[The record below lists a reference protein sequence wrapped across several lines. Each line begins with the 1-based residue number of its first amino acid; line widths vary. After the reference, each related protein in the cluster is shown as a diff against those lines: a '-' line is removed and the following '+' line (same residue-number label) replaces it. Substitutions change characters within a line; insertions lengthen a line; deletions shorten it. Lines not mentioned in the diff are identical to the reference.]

1 MTAQYAAGPE
11 RFLAST
17 AGPKPSVWRSL
28 LSGFLLLL
36 LIVGVPALLV
46 MTVGLPPLPHD
57 LDVSVLTRAISL
69 ETLLALLVWVVWLAW
84 LQFAVCT
91 AVETVS
97 ALRGRGMPV
106 HVPLSGGIQGLAR
119 RLVITTLLVGAIGA
133 PVAAAAPV
141 AEAPSQAASISQQ
154 VDATGA
160 QESAPDAGAA
170 GAAGAGSGTS
180 DGSTQGQENVRYML
194 GDTELD
200 QETGAQLVGQ
210 RVYVV
215 QPPEGRYHDNLWD
228 IAERNLGDGRAYS
241 QIYDLNVGRV
251 QYDGRSLELA
261 RLIQPGWLLAMPESA
276 TNVDRVVAV
285 PDVNPA
291 PAPPVD
297 QTTDQSG
304 GSMVDDTAGRQE
316 ILPAEAPAVGSLLA
330 ASLLAVL
337 ARRRRQW
344 AGARP
349 GDDAADFERL
359 LRVGADEHRTRR
371 LDAIL
376 RSLPGLPEVP
386 MAYAVAI
393 DDDACY
399 LRLARPLHTAPAPWH
414 VQEEGMTWRIDAGA
428 EPELGLGPA
437 LLPGLV
443 TIGRNDHGADVLID
457 LGFAAGDIAVTG
469 DPTMAAELVA
479 AIALEL
485 CTNPWSADATVAGTG
500 LSPALQ
506 EVVGERIQH
515 PDAIATPA
523 PTPHAGGV
531 LTGRHPGAVTTFVLA
546 ADGQVP
552 AVMRT
557 RPPVGFVR
565 VGAVEGA
572 RWSVSVDA
580 SGTAHIAPLGIS
592 VTATRATERELM
604 SLVGLLGPSSVRDGD
619 DNGRPPVPDPPQP
632 PIMLA
637 ALRAAPVRIQVLGQT
652 VVDAPGA
659 LERSRRTVLTEA
671 AACIAL
677 HPQGIRPAVL
687 GAMLWP
693 LGVTSDVVEET
704 ITRLRQWLGQD
715 AQGVPHLREDADG
728 RLRLGPGAVLDWD
741 VLRSLLAASR
751 AAPPQREV
759 ELLMEALRLVRGPVG
774 QDAPEGRYSWL
785 ARVRT
790 DRQASSLVVDAAHRL
805 VELLGDTDPDGA
817 ATAVNAG
824 LRVVDLN
831 QTLWRDR
838 LRLAARRGAGELE
851 RDVAALLDAS
861 GADDL
866 SQVDPATAALVE
878 HMAPGTSVRR
888 RPA

>member
-1 MTAQYAAGPE
+1 MTARHVTGPE
-11 RFLAST
+11 RFLDAT
-17 AGPKPSVWRSL
+17 PRAKPPVWRSL
-28 LSGFLLLL
+28 LSGTVLLLL
-36 LIVGVPALLV
+36 VFGVPVLLFT
-46 MTVGLPPLPHD
+46 TVGLPPLPHD
-57 LDVSVLTRAISL
+57 LDVSVLTRAVSL
-69 ETLLALLVWVVWLAW
+69 EALLALLMWVVWLAW

-91 AVETVS
+91 VVETVS
-97 ALRGRGMPV
+97 ALRGQGMPV
-106 HVPLSGGIQGLAR
+106 HVPLSGGVQGLAR
-119 RLVITTLLVGAIGA
+119 RLVITTLLVGAVGA
-133 PVAAAAPV
+133 PMAAAAPMM
-141 AEAPSQAASISQQ
+141 ETPSQPVSVSQQ
-154 VDATGA
+154 
-160 QESAPDAGAA
+160 AGAA
-170 GAAGAGSGTS
+170 AAQGSGSSETGVATGSS
-180 DGSTQGQENVRYML
+180 DGGAQGQGQQRVRYML
-194 GDTELD
+194 GDVELD

-228 IAERNLGDGRAYS
+228 IAERSLGDGRAYS

-261 RLIQPGWLLAMPESA
+261 RLIQPGWLLVMPESA
-276 TNVDRVVAV
+276 TTVDRVVAV

-291 PAPPVD
+291 PPPSTGQETVPQSPGGDLVD
-297 QTTDQSG
+297 ASAQHQ
-304 GSMVDDTAGRQE
+304 QE
-316 ILPAEAPAVGSLLA
+316 IAPAQVPAVGSLLA

-349 GDDAADFERL
+349 GDDAAEFERL
-359 LRVGADEHRTRR
+359 LRVGADERRTRR

-376 RSLPGLPEVP
+376 RSLPALPETP
-386 MAYAVAI
+386 MVYAVAI
-393 DDDACY
+393 DDNACY
-399 LRLARPLHTAPAPWH
+399 LRLARPLRTAPAQSH
-414 VQEEGMTWRIDAGA
+414 VHEEGMTWSINAGD
-428 EPELGLGPA
+428 EPELGSAPS

-443 TIGRNDHGADVLID
+443 TVGRSDHGADVLID

-469 DPTMAAELVA
+469 DPTMATEVIA

-485 CTNPWSADATVAGTG
+485 CTNPWSADATVTGTG
-500 LSPALQ
+500 LPSALYD
-506 EVVGERIQH
+506 VVGARIRD
-515 PDAIATPA
+515 PGTLAAPA
-523 PTPHAGGV
+523 PAPHAGGV
-531 LTGRHPGAVTTFVLA
+531 LTGRHPGAVTAFVLA

-552 AVMRT
+552 RVLAT

-572 RWSVSVDA
+572 RWAIEVDA

-592 VTATRATERELM
+592 VTVTRATERELM
-604 SLVGLLGPSSVRDGD
+604 GLVGLLGPSSVRDGD
-619 DNGRPPVPDPPQP
+619 DDGRPPVPDPPQP
-632 PIMLA
+632 PVMLA
-637 ALRAAPVRIQVLGQT
+637 ALRAAPVRIQVLGQA
-652 VVDAPGA
+652 VVDAAGT

-671 AACIAL
+671 AVCVAL

-693 LGVTSDVVEET
+693 LGVTGDVVDDT
-704 ITRLRQWLGQD
+704 VARLRRWLGQD
-715 AQGVPHLREDADG
+715 AQGIPHLREDADG
-728 RLRLGPGAVLDWD
+728 RLRMGPGAVLDWD

-751 AAPPQREV
+751 TAPPQREV
-759 ELLMEALRLVRGPVG
+759 GLLTEALRLVRGPVG

-790 DRQASSLVVDAAHRL
+790 ARQAASLIVDAVHRL

-817 ATAVNAG
+817 ASAINVG

-838 LRLAARRGAGELE
+838 LRLAARRGPGELE
-851 RDVAALLDAS
+851 RDVAALLNAS
-861 GADDL
+861 GVDDL
-866 SQVDPATAALVE
+866 NYVDPATAALVE
-878 HMAPGTSVRR
+878 HLAPGASVRR